1 MPKPREHDE
10 IDDAEIQPPSIKRAR
25 RLLPEQEH
33 GQGPPLAPFTSSVQ
47 LLHSSHS
54 SGETLLQDSNI
65 NTQDTSPYDH
75 VPHSSEA
82 SHFPDP
88 HHLSSPI
95 SRSHSG
101 IDVNH
106 ISDSYDSPSS
116 SVHIPS
122 GI

>member
-47 LLHSSHS
+47 LLHS
-54 SGETLLQDSNI
+54 
-65 NTQDTSPYDH
+65 Y
-75 VPHSSEA
+75 
-82 SHFPDP
+82 FPDP